1 MIKNNGCC
9 DLKYAKKLKELGV
22 KQEGVFCYWQN
33 ATTKEWNFSNHL
45 SHSPSKALSAF
56 TVAELLNI
64 SPDDITYF
72 KCTLKGSTIYN
83 AHQGFDKH
91 IEADT
96 MADAIAKMLIWLIEN
111 KMMEVW
117 SEH

>member
-1 MIKNNGCC
+1 MKLESQVCN
-9 DLKYAKKLKELGV
+9 LELAKKFKELGV
-22 KQEGVFCYWQN
+22 KEESLWYWSIGKD
-33 ATTKEWNFSNHL
+33 AHIVRGRLPRKCDREYV
-45 SHSPSKALSAF
+45 SAF